1 MMKGE
6 LKCDFITHNLDEVTG
21 FWRNVCQ
28 LKKGSKVNDFL
39 DEPIPTFKFV
49 TPQNVEPGFYWFIIE
64 RWLFTHCEVR
74 VVGYTEN
81 THCEVDT
88 YICEKI

>member
-1 MMKGE
+1 MIKGE
-6 LKCDFITHNLDEVTG
+6 LKCDFITHNLDEVTE
-21 FWRNVCQ
+21 FWRNINSGV
-28 LKKGSKVNDFL
+28 LR

-49 TPQNVEPGFYWFIIE
+49 TPQNVEPGYYWFIIDK
-64 RWLFTHCEVR
+64 WLFTHCEVR

-88 YICEKI
+88 YICEKV

>member
-1 MMKGE
+1 MIKGE
-6 LKCDFITHNLDEVTG
+6 LKCDFITHNLDEVTE
-21 FWRNVCQ
+21 FWRNINSGV
-28 LKKGSKVNDFL
+28 LR

-49 TPQNVEPGFYWFIIE
+49 TPQYVEPGYYWFIIDK
-64 RWLFTHCEVR
+64 WLFTHCEVR

-88 YICEKI
+88 YICEKV